1 MILTL
6 KVLRAE
12 KQYTI
17 TELSNKAGIT
27 RGRVNLIEHRNNFET
42 EEYKTLAQLAK
53 AFDMTI
59 EDLIERNKND
69 HIRSK
74 SSQN

>member
-1 MILTL
+1 MIRTL
-6 KVLRAE
+6 RVLRAE
-12 KQYTI
+12 RRYTM
-17 TELSNKAGIT
+17 EKLSNKSGIT
-27 RGRVNLIEHRNNFET
+27 LGRINLIEHRNNFET
-42 EEYKTLAQLAK
+42 EEYKTLSQLAK

-74 SSQN
+74 SS